1 MSSYATPQDYVE
13 WTGKAAP
20 ADIVPR
26 LRRASSNVDSEL
38 LAEIY
43 DITDPYVALALN
55 QATCEQADYVRGLG
69 NSGGQPTGIVKAKIG
84 SVDIQRGGSGTLDPT
99 LGGTQTPFSPV
110 AFTIL
115 QTAGMLNGTPPRM
128 TRPAGIPEII
138 R

>member
-1 MSSYATPQDYVE
+1 MSSYATPQDYQD
-13 WTGKAAP
+13 WTGKTPP

-38 LAEIY
+38 LAESY
-43 DITDPYVALALN
+43 DITDPYVELALM

-69 NSGGQPTGIVKAKIG
+69 NAGGQATGVGKAKIG
-84 SVDIQRGGSGTLDPT
+84 SVEIQRGGSGALDPT
-99 LGGTQTPFSPV
+99 LGGTFTPFSPV

-115 QTAGMLNGTPPRM
+115 QTAGMLNGTAPR
-128 TRPAGIPEII
+128 TGEFAGIVAVI